1 MATEAKKS
9 RREIDPAS
17 IRAVNKILETPK
29 PAKIEQATIHPDRA
43 ATKKPS
49 VIRPIQNKPKE
60 MVPPGELSGE
70 AADTIAKLNEL
81 LEAGNGEELGDLI
94 FDVECDDELAA
105 QIDIQWYTEK
115 CP

>member
-1 MATEAKKS
+1 MEK
-9 RREIDPAS
+9 
-17 IRAVNKILETPK
+17 PK
-29 PAKIEQATIHPDRA
+29 PVKIEQASIHSDRA
-43 ATKKPS
+43 VNKKPS
-49 VIRPIQNKPKE
+49 VIRPIQTKPKE
-60 MVPPGELSGE
+60 MVPPGELSNE
-70 AADTIAKLNEL
+70 AVKTIAMLNEL